1 MRKVVHVHYINAERN
16 KRHPDRPEKPTIKV
30 FFRPPEGGLVV
41 RDAHE
46 LVIEGPSRLY
56 YHATRKVGVGA
67 IVLETEAAIVLDG
80 LRLEG
85 DEAPLEPATSEAQD
99 G

>member
-16 KRHPDRPEKPTIKV
+16 KRHPERPPKPTIKV
-30 FFRPPEGGLVV
+30 FFRTPGGGLVI

-46 LVIEGPSRLY
+46 VTIEGPSRLF
-56 YHATRKVGVGA
+56 YHATRKLGVGA
-67 IVLETEAAIVLDG
+67 IVLETEAPIVLDG
-80 LRLEG
+80 LRVGEG
-85 DEAPLEPATSEAQD
+85 EVPVQQQTAGAEN